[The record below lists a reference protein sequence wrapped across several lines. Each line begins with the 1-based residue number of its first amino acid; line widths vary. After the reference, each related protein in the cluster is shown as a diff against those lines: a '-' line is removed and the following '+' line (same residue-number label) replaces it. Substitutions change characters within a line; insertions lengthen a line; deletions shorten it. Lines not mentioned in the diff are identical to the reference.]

1 MSSQKELRVAKRSWT
16 DPKTQRDAKS
26 SKINLTKSK
35 ERQRGA
41 TETKRRPIHVARF
54 PFLAQTGFS

>member
-26 SKINLTKSK
+26 SKINLKKTKSGK
-35 ERQRGA
+35 EEQQKQREG
-41 TETKRRPIHVARF
+41 PYM
-54 PFLAQTGFS
+54 